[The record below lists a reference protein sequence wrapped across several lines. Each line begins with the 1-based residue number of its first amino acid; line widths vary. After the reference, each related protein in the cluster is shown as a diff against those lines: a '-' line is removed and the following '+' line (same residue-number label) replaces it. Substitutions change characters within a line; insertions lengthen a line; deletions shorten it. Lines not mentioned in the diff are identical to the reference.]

1 MDHATHNPKTQ
12 LVAVFDEIQVEALAG
27 LQLMS
32 AARSKAEVLDRADR
46 TAAEIVRLVA
56 RGRTRLLVIQGN
68 KEAACGC
75 NPQAA

>member
-1 MDHATHNPKTQ
+1 MDHATHTPETQ
-12 LVAVFDEIQVEALAG
+12 LEAVIDEIQVEALAG

-32 AARSKAEVLDRADR
+32 AARSRAEVLQRADR

-68 KEAACGC
+68 KKAACGC